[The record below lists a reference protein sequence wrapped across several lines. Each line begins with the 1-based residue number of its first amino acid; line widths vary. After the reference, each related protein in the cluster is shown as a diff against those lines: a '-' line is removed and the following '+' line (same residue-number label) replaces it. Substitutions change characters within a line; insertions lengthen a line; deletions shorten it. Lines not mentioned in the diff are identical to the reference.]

1 MVRTAVRGYNDDV
14 EPSGT
19 GSRFQFVGG
28 RLALD
33 FVNTVGDRLHAPT
46 RRDYFASPH
55 DLVRWVQASP
65 LGALE
70 PEFGG
75 VSRDGVTRTIELRE
89 RLYRVCVAFADGS
102 PPAVRDLDALA
113 RDLVRARERQRLVPD
128 AGGLRWDWL
137 RSASALDRI
146 LDRILFD
153 ALDLLTS
160 PAAARVHRCADD
172 RCGWLFLDLSP
183 TGRRRWCSMADC
195 GNRAKARRH
204 YARGQRTASKRAR
217 RVPEAS

>member
-1 MVRTAVRGYNDDV
+1 V
-14 EPSGT
+14 EASGA
-19 GSRFQFVGG
+19 GPRFQFVGG
-28 RLALD
+28 RLAVD
-33 FVNTVGDRLHAPT
+33 FVNTVGDRLHPPT
-46 RRDYFASPH
+46 RRDYFASPQ
-55 DLVRWVQASP
+55 DLARWVQASP

-70 PEFGG
+70 PDFA
-75 VSRDGVTRTIELRE
+75 VSRDGVARAVDLRE
-89 RLYRVCVAFADGS
+89 RLYRVFVAFADGL
-102 PPAVRDLDALA
+102 PPAARDLDALA
-113 RDLVRARERQRLVPD
+113 RDLVRARERQRLAPD
-128 AGGLRWDWL
+128 ADGLRWDWV

-146 LDRILFD
+146 LDRIVFD
-153 ALDLLTS
+153 AVDLLTS

-217 RVPEAS
+217 RLPDAS